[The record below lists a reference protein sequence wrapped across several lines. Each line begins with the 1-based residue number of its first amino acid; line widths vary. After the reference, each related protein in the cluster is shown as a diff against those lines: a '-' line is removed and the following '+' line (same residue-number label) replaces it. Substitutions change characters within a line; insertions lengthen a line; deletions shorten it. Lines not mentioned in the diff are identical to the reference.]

1 MVWEVEISAVAEIF
15 PTRFDNL
22 DAYFVMIPI
31 SDIIGVEEQ
40 GEQKQNTKIIG
51 ARQID
56 QKRYEIKSITDTKDD
71 RCGVLVIRNKVGI
84 YEIHFSYSQLTEVKC
99 LIDSVNK
106 KETSIL
112 PKDNIIDNTDVLLKL
127 KQLCDAGVISTE
139 EFEAKKKEI
148 LERI

>member
-1 MVWEVEISAVAEIF
+1 
-15 PTRFDNL
+15 
-22 DAYFVMIPI
+22 MIPI

-99 LIDSVNK
+99 LID
-106 KETSIL
+106 
-112 PKDNIIDNTDVLLKL
+112 
-127 KQLCDAGVISTE
+127 
-139 EFEAKKKEI
+139 
-148 LERI
+148 